1 MKLFFICF
9 IKKVKNIVHF
19 VKNLFIFAYSI
30 VPNALLMCDFC
41 DKDKVKKLFLMNK
54 NKLIT
59 FILNDISEL
68 DMLTKCMES
77 METIPYAM
85 HDLALQKVR
94 NILSEFEQLS
104 VESKEEAQHNSEACK
119 DVKSFVAPEVND
131 SEKSA
136 EPVVEKVEVAKPQ
149 IEQEQ
154 VVNIKEELVSPKKN
168 ATIEVDV
175 TAIDTVK
182 VAAKE
187 PEPQVVEEL
196 KTPEPVAEVKK
207 EVAKPVEPE
216 VPSPVKR
223 IERPATEQP
232 KANVGNPI
240 ITNERFKGSRRLES
254 RFVTDLKKALNLNDR
269 LRYQREL
276 FGGDMSLLNA
286 TIEKLN
292 VMSSLQDAEA
302 YVAENFNWDTTEG
315 AALEFME
322 LLEAR
327 FTN

>member
-1 MKLFFICF
+1 
-9 IKKVKNIVHF
+9 
-19 VKNLFIFAYSI
+19 
-30 VPNALLMCDFC
+30 
-41 DKDKVKKLFLMNK
+41 MNK